1 MSNFIIMFLDIREKE
16 THKLVLRREILR
28 IDDSEHALDELSSIT
43 GEIVNYVT
51 IYEYD
56 ETSRKFKEGVLPFGK
71 ISLKMKGG
79 RELVFNTINPIV
91 KVEDLVVK
99 LNTVYRERG
108 LTLFTQKSGSAR
120 SVSYER

>member
-56 ETSRKFKEGVLPFGK
+56 ETSRKFKERVLPFGK

-99 LNTVYRERG
+99 LNTVYRECG